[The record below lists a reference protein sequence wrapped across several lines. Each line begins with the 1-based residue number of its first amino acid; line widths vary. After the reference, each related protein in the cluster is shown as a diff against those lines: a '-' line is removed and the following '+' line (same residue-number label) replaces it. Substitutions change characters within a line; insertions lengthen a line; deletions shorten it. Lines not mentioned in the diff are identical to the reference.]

1 MDIVWSD
8 EALADLIAIETA
20 LSARFSVERTL
31 EIVDGLLQRIELLRE
46 QPRLGR
52 VVPEFGLDRLRELVD
67 DWNRIVYQ
75 LDVTGIEIIKIAPA
89 RAPLEPI
96 DPIE

>member
-20 LSARFSVERTL
+20 LSARFSVKRTL